1 MTTDPQAEVLYEG
14 TIPISYIKSAWVEDE
29 SLGKE
34 LDRHFIEEVG
44 HEIDVLIK
52 PIEPRHS
59 NRYSNWG

>member
-14 TIPISYIKSAWVEDE
+14 GIPISAITGAWVEDE

-34 LDRHFIEEVG
+34 LDRSFIKEIG
-44 HEIDVLIK
+44 REIDVLIG

-59 NRYSNWG
+59 NRCSNWG